1 MNLYGAHIPFV
12 AGVLVFALM
21 LVVFNWKSGK
31 RAG

>member
-12 AGVLVFALM
+12 AGVLVFVVAL
-21 LVVFNWKSGK
+21 LIFNWKAGK